1 MAYADD
7 LLLIVT
13 GGSWQTC
20 ENQGQDMTSL
30 IARWVDCLCLEINR
44 AKTEMILLKNSAT
57 SGKKVT
63 KAAGKRILGEK
74 RVMEKKNQ
82 TGSLIRKVGAK
93 ASQLVRQVDYGL
105 RERWEE
111 GWSSSVK
118 GEITREFFPTVT
130 HRLTL
135 EHIKLDHYVSQ
146 FLTGHVDFK
155 AKVSSMRL
163 SESSLCACGAEEMA
177 RHVLL
182 DCERLEG
189 TRIEL
194 KQCLSDTGLPKNLFS
209 IF

>member
-1 MAYADD
+1 MCKWCSEIMAYADD

-82 TGSLIRKVGAK
+82 TGSLIRKGKGGKGFAL
-93 ASQLVRQVDYGL
+93 LV
-105 RERWEE
+105 
-111 GWSSSVK
+111 
-118 GEITREFFPTVT
+118 
-130 HRLTL
+130 L
-135 EHIKLDHYVSQ
+135 ELATARRVFTARRKLDT
-146 FLTGHVDFK
+146 L
-155 AKVSSMRL
+155 A
-163 SESSLCACGAEEMA
+163 
-177 RHVLL
+177 
-182 DCERLEG
+182 
-189 TRIEL
+189 
-194 KQCLSDTGLPKNLFS
+194 
-209 IF
+209 